1 MPDVFDASLLNST
14 FRMIAPILLAA
25 LGGLICERVGVFN
38 IALEGLM
45 LAGAFAAVAGSFFAE
60 NAMVGVLAAV
70 LVGAVIAALFAF
82 PAVYLRGNMIVLG
95 IAINFLALGLTS
107 FLMRPFFGVR
117 GNFTDPR
124 IRGLGRI
131 HIPIVED
138 VPVLGPILSGHSW
151 VVYLSWALVIVAQVV
166 LFHHAVG
173 LRARGI
179 GERPEAAETLGVKVK
194 PFRLAAVLLSGVLCG
209 LAGAQLSLGQVTL
222 FVENMTAGRGW
233 IAVVA
238 VMFGRAHPLGVLG
251 ASVLFGFF
259 DALGFRLQ
267 GERIPNQFAAMIPY
281 LATLVALFAFEARR
295 RGRARRLR
303 LLAPASAATGAASE
317 ERGGS
322 AA

>member
-1 MPDVFDASLLNST
+1 
-14 FRMIAPILLAA
+14 
-25 LGGLICERVGVFN
+25 
-38 IALEGLM
+38 
-45 LAGAFAAVAGSFFAE
+45 
-60 NAMVGVLAAV
+60 
-70 LVGAVIAALFAF
+70 
-82 PAVYLRGNMIVLG
+82 
-95 IAINFLALGLTS
+95 
-107 FLMRPFFGVR
+107 MRPFFGVR
-117 GNFTDPR
+117 GNFSDPR
-124 IRGLGRI
+124 IKGLGRI
-131 HIPIVED
+131 DIPLVRD

-151 VVYLSWALVIVAQVV
+151 VVYLSWMLVAVAQVV
-166 LFHHAVG
+166 LFRHPLG

-179 GERPEAAETLGVKVK
+179 GERPEAAETLGVRVK
-194 PFRLAAVLLSGVLCG
+194 PFRFTAVLLSGALCG

-295 RGRARRLR
+295 RRRARHLR
-303 LLAPASAATGAASE
+303 LLAPAAAAAPE
-317 ERGGS
+317 GGGQPGTATDATD
-322 AA
+322 AARRA